1 MFAELAEELRQ
12 LPVYEAADDPEVRVV
27 RKQTAE
33 EIAWLLRAWLRH
45 PDGASDAQSLIEHDG
60 VRTAL
65 ARLAVKCVI
74 FHALSRAT
82 RAPVELIR
90 CSSLP
95 RLNLHPRL

>member
-1 MFAELAEELRQ
+1 
-12 LPVYEAADDPEVRVV
+12 
-27 RKQTAE
+27 
-33 EIAWLLRAWLRH
+33 
-45 PDGASDAQSLIEHDG
+45 

-90 CSSLP
+90 CGTAVG
-95 RLNLHPRL
+95 RA

>member
-12 LPVYEAADDPEVRVV
+12 LPVHEAAGDPEVRVV
-27 RKQTAE
+27 RKQTADE
-33 EIAWLLRAWLRH
+33 LAQLLRGWLR
-45 PDGASDAQSLIEHDG
+45 PEGASDAQSLIEHDG

-90 CSSLP
+90 CGTAVG
-95 RLNLHPRL
+95 RA